1 MNKKKKDPE
10 KELLQKIGRD
20 ADQKIK
26 AKKEGKEIMFGMG
39 VFGVVGFSIA
49 IPTLL
54 GVFLGVFI
62 DNRTESTIS
71 YTLTFLFLGLTMGCI
86 SAWRWVK
93 ETSQN
98 DPK

>member
-1 MNKKKKDPE
+1 MAKKKKNPE
-10 KELLQKIGRD
+10 KELLEKISRD

-26 AKKEGKEIMFGMG
+26 AQKKGKEIMFGMG

-54 GVFLGVFI
+54 GTFLGVFL
-62 DNRTESTIS
+62 DNKTDSEIS
-71 YTLTFLFLGLTMGCI
+71 YTLTFLFLGLVMGCL

-93 ETSQN
+93 ESSQ
-98 DPK
+98 DDSS